1 MNKTEARTALKQ
13 GLLECPS
20 PTGLLSS
27 DRSLP
32 RELSN
37 RRLYASPSKSRRGR
51 WPNLRTSKIPHFRA
65 LFSKEPDHRKR
76 PK

>member
-13 GLLECPS
+13 DLLECLG

-37 RRLYASPSKSRRGR
+37 RLFICEPFEVTSWKAAKSPS
-51 WPNLRTSKIPHFRA
+51 SKIPDFRA
-65 LFSKEPDHRKR
+65 LLRES
-76 PK
+76 